1 MTDQRILAL
10 SFVLCILLFHRSHSQ
25 KDLITPSK
33 QALNASCSLV
43 DIAILSV
50 AYGTLDSVIFGE
62 IVLLFRGHC
71 LKDRDVKS
79 LFDHYQMKPGFD
91 EMFESAGVPRRHY
104 RRLVERLRNF
114 SSKDLELKRRQAD
127 QAFLRQG
134 ITFTVYGDLQQTEKI
149 FPFDLMPRIIPDL
162 EWRVIEEGIRQRVM
176 ALNMFLVDLYSEQRI
191 LDDHVVPRELI
202 ESSVHFQKDLVGF
215 CPPKEVFIH
224 VSGVDL
230 VRNHEGQYYVLE
242 DNLRTPSGVSYV
254 LENRLVMKQLF
265 PNLFADMQVRPVDQY
280 PTQLLENLKWL
291 APLSKENPTVVLL
304 TPGVFNSAYF
314 EHCFLSL
321 QMGIQMVEGRDLVV
335 ESDDKVYMKT
345 TQGLEQVDVIYRRV
359 DDAFLDPEV
368 FRKDSVLG
376 VPGLVRAYRAGNV
389 GLANGI
395 GNGIADDKAV
405 YTFVPKMIDYYL
417 SEKPILQ
424 NVPTYLC
431 GNPEDRKYVLEHLG
445 SLVVKAVAESGGYGM
460 LMGPS
465 STKAEQ
471 EEFRKKIETDP
482 RSYIAQPVVT
492 LSHHPCVVDGEEN
505 MRLVGR
511 HVDLRPFV
519 LWGEEISLSLG
530 GLTRV
535 ALKEGSLVVNSSQG
549 GGSKDTWVL
558 YGDE

>member
-1 MTDQRILAL
+1 M
-10 SFVLCILLFHRSHSQ
+10 
-25 KDLITPSK
+25 
-33 QALNASCSLV
+33 
-43 DIAILSV
+43 
-50 AYGTLDSVIFGE
+50 
-62 IVLLFRGHC
+62 
-71 LKDRDVKS
+71 KS
-79 LFDHYQMKPGFD
+79 LFDRYQMKSGFD
-91 EMFESAGVPRRHY
+91 EMFESSGVPRPHY
-104 RRLVERLRNF
+104 RRLVERLQSF
-114 SSKDLELKRRQAD
+114 PQADLEFKRRQAD

-134 ITFTVYGDLQQTEKI
+134 ITFTVYGDPQQTEKI
-149 FPFDLMPRIIPDL
+149 FPFDLLPRIIPNT
-162 EWRVIEEGIRQRVM
+162 EWQMIEEGVKQRVR
-176 ALNMFLVDLYSEQRI
+176 ALNMFLVDLYGEQRI
-191 LDDHVVPRELI
+191 LKDQVVPRDLI
-202 ESSVHFQKDLVGF
+202 ESSEHFQKDLVGF
-215 CPPKEVFIH
+215 CPPNGVFIH
-224 VSGVDL
+224 VSGIDL

-242 DNLRTPSGVSYV
+242 DNLRTPSGISYV

-265 PNLFADMQVRPVDQY
+265 PILFADMQVRPVDQY
-280 PTQLLENLKWL
+280 PTQLLENLKGL
-291 APLSKENPTVVLL
+291 APLGKENPTVVLL

-314 EHCFLSL
+314 EHSFLSL

-335 ESDDKVYMKT
+335 ESDKVYMKT

-359 DDAFLDPEV
+359 DDAFLDPEI

-389 GLANGI
+389 ALANGI

-417 SEKPILQ
+417 HEQPILH

-431 GNPEDRKYVLEHLG
+431 GIPKDRQYVLEHLG
-445 SLVVKAVAESGGYGM
+445 ELVVKAVAESGGYGM

-471 EEFRKKIETDP
+471 EDFRKKINANP

-492 LSHHPCVVDGEEN
+492 LSHHPCTVGTGDN
-505 MRLVGR
+505 LKLIGR

-519 LWGEEISLSLG
+519 LWGEDITLSLG

>member
-1 MTDQRILAL
+1 M
-10 SFVLCILLFHRSHSQ
+10 
-25 KDLITPSK
+25 
-33 QALNASCSLV
+33 
-43 DIAILSV
+43 
-50 AYGTLDSVIFGE
+50 
-62 IVLLFRGHC
+62 
-71 LKDRDVKS
+71 KS
-79 LFDHYQMKPGFD
+79 GFD
-91 EMFESAGVPRRHY
+91 EIFESAGVARRHY

-114 SSKDLELKRRQAD
+114 PLKDLELKRRQAD

-134 ITFTVYGDLQQTEKI
+134 ITFTVYGDPQQTEKI
-149 FPFDLMPRIIPDL
+149 FPFDLMPRIIPDT
-162 EWRVIEEGIRQRVM
+162 EWRMIEEGIQQRVR
-176 ALNMFLVDLYSEQRI
+176 ALNMFLVDLYGEQRI
-191 LDDHVVPRELI
+191 LDDKVIPRELI
-202 ESSVHFQKDLVGF
+202 ESSEHFQKDLVGF
-215 CPPKEVFIH
+215 CPPKGVFIH
-224 VSGVDL
+224 VSGIDL
-230 VRNHEGQYYVLE
+230 IRDHEGQYFVLE
-242 DNLRTPSGVSYV
+242 DNLRTPSGISYV

-280 PTQLLENLKWL
+280 PTQLLENLKGL
-291 APLSKENPTVVLL
+291 APQGRENPTVVLL

-314 EHCFLSL
+314 EHSFLSL

-335 ESDDKVYMKT
+335 ESDKVYMKT

-359 DDAFLDPEV
+359 EDAFLDPEV

-376 VPGLVRAYRAGNV
+376 VPGLVRAYRAGHV
-389 GLANGI
+389 SLANGI

-431 GNPEDRKYVLEHLG
+431 GIPKDRQYVLEHFE

-465 STKAEQ
+465 STKTEQ
-471 EEFRKKIETDP
+471 DEFRKKIEASP

-492 LSHHPCVVDGEEN
+492 LSHHPCVADGEEHL
-505 MRLVGR
+505 RLVGR
-511 HVDLRPFV
+511 HIDLRPFV
-519 LWGEEISLSLG
+519 LWGEDITLSLG

>member
-1 MTDQRILAL
+1 MKT
-10 SFVLCILLFHRSHSQ
+10 
-25 KDLITPSK
+25 
-33 QALNASCSLV
+33 
-43 DIAILSV
+43 
-50 AYGTLDSVIFGE
+50 
-62 IVLLFRGHC
+62 
-71 LKDRDVKS
+71 
-79 LFDHYQMKPGFD
+79 LFDHYHMKTGFD
-91 EMFESAGVPRRHY
+91 EMFESEGIPRRHY

-114 SSKDLELKRRQAD
+114 ALKDLELKRRQAD

-134 ITFTVYGDLQQTEKI
+134 ITFTVYGDPQQTEKI
-149 FPFDLMPRIIPDL
+149 FPFDLMPRIIPDV
-162 EWRVIEEGIRQRVM
+162 EWRMIEEGIRQRVR
-176 ALNMFLVDLYSEQRI
+176 ALNMFLVDLYGEQRI
-191 LDDHVVPRELI
+191 LNEKVVPRELI

-215 CPPKEVFIH
+215 CPPKGVFIH
-224 VSGVDL
+224 VSGIDL
-230 VRNHEGQYYVLE
+230 VRNHEGKYFVLE

-265 PNLFADMQVRPVDQY
+265 PNLFDDMRVRPVDQY
-280 PTQLLENLKWL
+280 PTQLLENLKGL
-291 APLSKENPTVVLL
+291 APQGKENPMVVLL

-314 EHCFLSL
+314 EHSFLSL

-335 ESDDKVYMKT
+335 ESDKVYMKT
-345 TQGLEQVDVIYRRV
+345 TQGLELVDVIYRRV

-368 FRKDSVLG
+368 FRPDSLLG

-389 GLANGI
+389 ALANGI

-405 YTFVPKMIDYYL
+405 YTFVPKMIDFYL
-417 SEKPILQ
+417 SEKPILD

-431 GNPEDRKYVLEHLG
+431 GIPEDRQYVLEHLG

-465 STKAEQ
+465 STKTEQ
-471 EEFRKKIETDP
+471 HEFRKKIEANP

-492 LSHHPCVVDGEEN
+492 LSHHPCVVDGEGN
-505 MRLVGR
+505 LRLVGR

-519 LWGEEISLSLG
+519 LWGDDITLSLG

-558 YGDE
+558 EGDE

>member
-1 MTDQRILAL
+1 M
-10 SFVLCILLFHRSHSQ
+10 
-25 KDLITPSK
+25 
-33 QALNASCSLV
+33 
-43 DIAILSV
+43 
-50 AYGTLDSVIFGE
+50 
-62 IVLLFRGHC
+62 
-71 LKDRDVKS
+71 KS
-79 LFDHYQMKPGFD
+79 LFDRYQMKPGFD
-91 EMFESAGVPRRHY
+91 EMFESTGVPRRHY

-191 LDDHVVPRELI
+191 LNDHVVPRELI

-345 TQGLEQVDVIYRRV
+345 TQGLQQVDVIYRRV

>member
-1 MTDQRILAL
+1 
-10 SFVLCILLFHRSHSQ
+10 
-25 KDLITPSK
+25 
-33 QALNASCSLV
+33 
-43 DIAILSV
+43 
-50 AYGTLDSVIFGE
+50 
-62 IVLLFRGHC
+62 
-71 LKDRDVKS
+71 
-79 LFDHYQMKPGFD
+79 
-91 EMFESAGVPRRHY
+91 
-104 RRLVERLRNF
+104 
-114 SSKDLELKRRQAD
+114 
-127 QAFLRQG
+127 
-134 ITFTVYGDLQQTEKI
+134 
-149 FPFDLMPRIIPDL
+149 
-162 EWRVIEEGIRQRVM
+162 
-176 ALNMFLVDLYSEQRI
+176 
-191 LDDHVVPRELI
+191 
-202 ESSVHFQKDLVGF
+202 
-215 CPPKEVFIH
+215 
-224 VSGVDL
+224 
-230 VRNHEGQYYVLE
+230 
-242 DNLRTPSGVSYV
+242 
-254 LENRLVMKQLF
+254 
-265 PNLFADMQVRPVDQY
+265 
-280 PTQLLENLKWL
+280 
-291 APLSKENPTVVLL
+291 
-304 TPGVFNSAYF
+304 
-314 EHCFLSL
+314 
-321 QMGIQMVEGRDLVV
+321 MGIQMVEGRDLVV

-345 TQGLEQVDVIYRRV
+345 TQGLQQVDVIYRRV

-492 LSHHPCVVDGEEN
+492 LSHHPCIVDGEEN

-511 HVDLRPFV
+511 HIDLRPFV

>member
-1 MTDQRILAL
+1 
-10 SFVLCILLFHRSHSQ
+10 
-25 KDLITPSK
+25 
-33 QALNASCSLV
+33 
-43 DIAILSV
+43 
-50 AYGTLDSVIFGE
+50 
-62 IVLLFRGHC
+62 
-71 LKDRDVKS
+71 VKS
-79 LFDHYQMKPGFD
+79 LFDQYQMKSGFD

-104 RRLVERLRNF
+104 RRLVERLQLF
-114 SSKDLELKRRQAD
+114 PKKDLEFKRRQAD

-134 ITFTVYGDLQQTEKI
+134 ITFTVYGDPQQTEKI
-149 FPFDLMPRIIPDL
+149 FPFDLLPRIIPAT
-162 EWRVIEEGIRQRVM
+162 EWGMIEEGIKQRVR
-176 ALNMFLVDLYSEQRI
+176 ALNMFLVDLYGDQRI
-191 LDDHVVPRELI
+191 LKDHIVPRELI
-202 ESSVHFQKDLVGF
+202 ESSEHFQKDLVGF
-215 CPPKEVFIH
+215 CPPKGVFIH
-224 VSGVDL
+224 VSGIDL
-230 VRNHEGQYYVLE
+230 VRNHEGQYFVLE
-242 DNLRTPSGVSYV
+242 DNLRTPSGISYV

-280 PTQLLENLKWL
+280 PAQLLENLKGL
-291 APLSKENPTVVLL
+291 APLGKENPTVVLL

-314 EHCFLSL
+314 EHSFLSL

-335 ESDDKVYMKT
+335 ESDKVYMKT

-376 VPGLVRAYRAGNV
+376 VPGLVRAYRAGHV
-389 GLANGI
+389 ALANGI

-431 GNPEDRKYVLEHLG
+431 EIPKDRQYVLEHLG
-445 SLVVKAVAESGGYGM
+445 ELVVKAVAESGGYGM

-471 EEFRKKIETDP
+471 DEFRKKILGNP

-492 LSHHPCVVDGEEN
+492 LSHHPCIVDGEEHLR
-505 MRLVGR
+505 MVGR

-519 LWGEEISLSLG
+519 LWGEDITLSLG